1 LRERIVATVLSFI
14 WPGLGQIYNR
24 QLVKG
29 LVLSV
34 IMLVACAFFVLFA
47 DIPLSV
53 VTVVLM
59 PYMLLAAWDAYRTA
73 AVRAFYR
80 PFE

>member
-24 QLVKG
+24 QLVRG

-34 IMLVACAFFVLFA
+34 IMLVACAFFVQFA